1 MWLGVLMKVLITT
14 KPTDLV
20 KQPAVGSSILG
31 SSLIA
36 IVKLDLLL
44 EEVDDR
50 QIYVILSQVAFQ
62 QDFTL
67 QRKRLLLQI
76 YWILDDD
83 NN

>member
-50 QIYVILSQVAFQ
+50 QIYVILSAVSFPTRFHSTKKAASFA
-62 QDFTL
+62 D
-67 QRKRLLLQI
+67 LL
-76 YWILDDD
+76 DPG
-83 NN
+83 